1 MREVIASATRAN
13 VSIYGIDPRG
23 LTSLAEESIEASGG
37 FPADPQ
43 LNLSMQSFQD
53 ELRLSQMSLRSLSED
68 TGGYAAVNSN
78 DFTKAW
84 DRVVAD
90 NSSYYVLGYYPKNEK
105 RDGRF
110 RKLEVKVR
118 REGARGAHAEGL
130 HGAKRKGARA
140 RRRSR
145 RTRRPRPSCAAR
157 STARCRCLRSR
168 CARSRPRSRGA
179 APNASVAVSVEAE
192 GADLAFQQKEGKFV
206 DDLEV
211 SVIAH
216 RLGREAPRRHARR
229 GQHGTQAGNAGTRR
243 RRPASGCSRASS
255 CRRDAISCGW
265 RRARPA
271 AVVSVRSP
279 TISKCRTSRRSR
291 SSMSG
296 IVIGS
301 VEGQSVMTAKTDEEL
316 RTVLPLPP
324 TASREFRA
332 GDGSPRSSRSTTTS
346 RSRRTRWTSRPPS

>member
-1 MREVIASATRAN
+1 M
-13 VSIYGIDPRG
+13 
-23 LTSLAEESIEASGG
+23 
-37 FPADPQ
+37 
-43 LNLSMQSFQD
+43 NLSMQSFQD

-118 REGARGAHAEGL
+118 REGLEVRT
-130 HGAKRKGARA
+130 RKGYTAPRGKAPATTTQSPNEKTSPELRRA
-140 RRRSR
+140 LDSPLPLPALTLRGF
-145 RTRRPRPSCAAR
+145 AA
-157 STARCRCLRSR
+157 
-168 CARSRPRSRGA
+168 PFKGA
-179 APNASVAVSVEAE
+179 APNASVAVNVEAE

-229 GQHGTQAGNAGTRR
+229 RQHGPQAGNAGARGADR
-243 RRPASGCSRASS
+243 HPDAVAPQAAAGPLSAADGGARNRQRS
-255 CRRDAISCGW
+255 CRFDHL
-265 RRARPA
+265 
-271 AVVSVRSP
+271 
-279 TISKCRTSRRSR
+279 RSR
-291 SSMSG
+291 SAG
-296 IVIGS
+296 LL
-301 VEGQSVMTAKTDEEL
+301 ERANLDERYRHRAL
-316 RTVLPLPP
+316 SK
-324 TASREFRA
+324 AS
-332 GDGSPRSSRSTTTS
+332 P
-346 RSRRTRWTSRPPS
+346 